1 MISFVPSSSRL
12 KFPIQRL
19 VSYDSFFRGH
29 RVFLSSIVSV
39 KEPDTF
45 AEAASQKCR
54 QPAIQEE
61 IDALQHNLGLHAQSE
76 I

>member
-1 MISFVPSSSRL
+1 MISFVPTSSRL

-54 QPAIQEE
+54 QPAEE